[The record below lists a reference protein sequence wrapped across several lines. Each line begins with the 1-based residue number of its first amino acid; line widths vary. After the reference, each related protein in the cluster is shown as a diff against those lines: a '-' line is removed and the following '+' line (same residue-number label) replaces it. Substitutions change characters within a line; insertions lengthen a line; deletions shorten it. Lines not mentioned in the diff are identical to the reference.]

1 MSTFDSKIDAYI
13 EKAQPFAQPILNYLR
28 ETVHEFCPDVE
39 ETTKWG
45 MPFFTVRGNNL
56 CSMAAFKAHCAF
68 GFWLEREMKTMKELT
83 KDIEKDSMYSLGKI
97 KSIEDLPSKAE
108 LKKCIEEAVD
118 LADSG
123 VKIKKATSRS
133 AELQVPEILLSA
145 LKGNAAADNCFTNAS
160 PSFRK
165 EYIMW
170 VNDAKTEAT
179 ALKRTEQA
187 VEWIAEGKGKNWKYE
202 KKK

>member
-1 MSTFDSKIDAYI
+1 MSTFDTKIDAYI
-13 EKAQPFAQPILNYLR
+13 EEAQPFAQPILNYIR

-68 GFWLEREMKTMKELT
+68 GFWLESEMKTMKELT

-97 KSIEDLPSKAE
+97 KSIEDLPSKAQF
-108 LKKCIEEAVD
+108 KKCIEEAVD
-118 LADSG
+118 LADRG
-123 VKIKKATSRS
+123 VKIKKAKTNS
-133 AELQVPEILLSA
+133 EEIEVPEILMSA
-145 LKGNAAADNCFTNAS
+145 LKDNTAAQKFFDGAS

-165 EYIMW
+165 EYITW
-170 VNDAKTEAT
+170 ILDAKAEAT
-179 ALKRTEQA
+179 AMKRTEQA
-187 VEWIAEGKGKNWKYE
+187 VEWIAEGKGRNWKYE
-202 KKK
+202 KRK